1 MACFDF
7 NQPSVSVVED
17 GDVTVSNSDCLAV
30 VVVDISVDVALSSSN
45 NTKCDSNVVEDDNA
59 SSSNSL
65 KTPKSFNHHKLID
78 THGRSVFW
86 VPRISA
92 SVLPELETVFGNIEE
107 CISLYKNYASTTG
120 FAVRLSSQK
129 RLKGGYVKRKYLVCN
144 MEGYPKKI
152 CLNTLAPKKDDKQVR
167 TSNYRVCGCKARV
180 VFYLVPGT
188 TKYTLTTFDVEH
200 NHELDRI
207 EYKHLSKDGRKLSYV
222 EQLFIIKAAN
232 VMNKQ
237 HPSPQILVLFL
248 GANLYTGLK
257 GSSSLVH
264 GTETEFKNFTRG
276 VNYFIGDS
284 DAQIV
289 GSRLLLHNI

>member
-1 MACFDF
+1 
-7 NQPSVSVVED
+7 
-17 GDVTVSNSDCLAV
+17 
-30 VVVDISVDVALSSSN
+30 
-45 NTKCDSNVVEDDNA
+45 
-59 SSSNSL
+59 SNSL

-188 TKYTLTTFDVEH
+188 TKYTLTTFDVKH

-207 EYKHLSKDGRKLSYV
+207 EYKHLSKAGRKLSYA

-232 VMNKQ
+232 ENIGVVRA
-237 HPSPQILVLFL
+237 P
-248 GANLYTGLK
+248 NLYTGLK

>member
-17 GDVTVSNSDCLAV
+17 GDITVSNSDCLAV
-30 VVVDISVDVALSSSN
+30 VVVDISVDVAVSGSN
-45 NTKCDSNVVEDDNA
+45 NTKCDSNAIEDDNA

-65 KTPKSFNHHKLID
+65 KTPKSFNHHELID

-92 SVLPELETVFGNIEE
+92 SVLPELGTVFGNIKE
-107 CISLYKNYASTTG
+107 CISLYKNYASTAG

-144 MEGYPKKI
+144 REGCPKKI

-180 VFYLVPGT
+180 VLVPGT

-207 EYKHLSKDGRKLSYV
+207 EYKHLSKAGRKLSYA

-232 VMNKQ
+232 ANIGVVRA
-237 HPSPQILVLFL
+237 P
-248 GANLYTGLK
+248 NLYTRLK

-264 GTETEFKNFTRG
+264 GTETDFKNFTRG

-289 GSRLLLHNI
+289 GSRLSLHNI